1 LAVASFRVE
10 KQAAGS
16 RARAGT
22 LTLPHGDVKT
32 PVFMPVGTQA
42 TVKGLTPVEVEALG
56 AEIVLANTY
65 HLYLRPGPDLVAA
78 LGGLHALMA
87 WDRPVLTDSGGF
99 QVFSLGFGR
108 EHGVGKIA
116 KIFPAEAGGDQGS
129 GVRGQGRGKEAP
141 AAPDPR
147 APVPNPQPPR
157 GHARLTRVDEDGV
170 TFTSHIDGSTHRL
183 TPERSIG
190 IQEALGADVILA
202 FDECTSPLAGYDY
215 TRQAMARTHRWAERC
230 LAARQATPQALF
242 GIVQGGEYEDL
253 REESARFIAG
263 LPFDGVAIGG
273 SLGQSKA
280 DMHHVLD
287 WTVPHLPDAW
297 PRHLLGIGEPEDLFA
312 GVARGV
318 DMFDCVAPT
327 RLGRHGVLYVPDG
340 RLHIDN
346 AVYREDASPIQEGC
360 DCYACRHF
368 SRAYLRHLFVANE
381 MLGPRLATIH
391 NLRFLVRL
399 MQQVRHSILD
409 DRFEPFQDE
418 FLARW
423 RAQGA

>member
-1 LAVASFRVE
+1 MVVASFRVE
-10 KQAAGS
+10 QQDSQS
-16 RARAGT
+16 RARAGV
-22 LTLPHGDVKT
+22 LTLPHGEVLT

-42 TVKGLTPVEVEALG
+42 TVKGLTPVELEALG
-56 AEIVLANTY
+56 AQIVLANTY
-65 HLYLRPGPDLVAA
+65 HLYLRPGPELVAA

-87 WDRPVLTDSGGF
+87 WERPILTDSGGF

-116 KIFPAEAGGDQGS
+116 KTFPAEAGG
-129 GVRGQGRGKEAP
+129 GVQASAGG
-141 AAPDPR
+141 
-147 APVPNPQPPR
+147 R

-170 TFTSHIDGSTHRL
+170 TFTSHIDGSPHRL
-183 TPERSIG
+183 TPERSIR
-190 IQEALGADVILA
+190 IQEDLGADVILA
-202 FDECTSPLAGYDY
+202 FDECTSPLAGYEY
-215 TRQAMARTHRWAERC
+215 TRQALARTHRWAERC
-230 LAARQATPQALF
+230 LAARQPTPQALF
-242 GIVQGGEYEDL
+242 GIVQGGEYQDL
-253 REESARFIAG
+253 REESARFIAS

-280 DMHHVLD
+280 DMHRVLD

-346 AVYREDASPIQEGC
+346 AAYREDPAPIQDGC
-360 DCYACRHF
+360 DCYTCRHF

-399 MQQVRHSILD
+399 VEEMRQSILAGRFAACQRAFL
-409 DRFEPFQDE
+409 DRWQA
-418 FLARW
+418 AR
-423 RAQGA
+423 A